1 MNPDKFVWTS
11 EEYTCE
17 ELRDKFDN
25 KFPVIALVTTGYYGD
40 KEHEQIGT
48 DTVSICI
55 QKNIIS
61 TLYEKE
67 SDSHLILMTRI
78 CYVI

>member
-48 DTVSICI
+48 DTVSVSSKKHNTNFIR
-55 QKNIIS
+55 
-61 TLYEKE
+61 E
-67 SDSHLILMTRI
+67 RI
-78 CYVI
+78 RFSFDTND

>member
-1 MNPDKFVWTS
+1 MNPEKFVWIS

-48 DTVSICI
+48 DTVSVSS
-55 QKNIIS
+55 KKHNIFFIR
-61 TLYEKE
+61 E
-67 SDSHLILMTRI
+67 RI
-78 CYVI
+78 RFLFDTND